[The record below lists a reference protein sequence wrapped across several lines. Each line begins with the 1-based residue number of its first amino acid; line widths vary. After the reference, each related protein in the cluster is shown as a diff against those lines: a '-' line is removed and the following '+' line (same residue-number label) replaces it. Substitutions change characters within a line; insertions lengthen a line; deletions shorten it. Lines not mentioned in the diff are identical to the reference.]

1 MDYIETITKE
11 RMKKVIAGEQ
21 GGISKSVNWQGGGEF
36 VYFELKKYNE
46 SFVDMLNKAETKEE
60 VVNIFQEICKKGFVK
75 YNVDIKDS
83 GGLL

>member
-36 VYFELKKYNE
+36 VYFELKKIYGW
-46 SFVDMLNKAETKEE
+46 
-60 VVNIFQEICKKGFVK
+60 QRGFFPCQP
-75 YNVDIKDS
+75 
-83 GGLL
+83 